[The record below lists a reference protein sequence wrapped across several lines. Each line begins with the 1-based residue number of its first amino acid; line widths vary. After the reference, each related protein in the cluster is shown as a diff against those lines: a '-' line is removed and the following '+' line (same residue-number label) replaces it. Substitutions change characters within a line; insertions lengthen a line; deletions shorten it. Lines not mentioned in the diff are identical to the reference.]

1 MEKPASDLALLI
13 GRVALAALFIPAGLS
28 KLTNVSGFA
37 GSLEN
42 RGLPFAD
49 LLALA
54 GAAIEFFGGIAVLVG
69 FQTRVAAVLMV
80 LFTVAATLIAHR
92 FWEFDGAARVTQQSA
107 FFKNL
112 AIVGGYLV
120 LMVSGGGRFSIDRL
134 WRRWR
139 LGTERRV
146 GERRQSW
153 SVPRLSRR

>member
-1 MEKPASDLALLI
+1 MERPASDVALLF

-37 GSLEN
+37 DSLEN
-42 RGLPFAD
+42 RGLPLAD

-54 GAAIEFFGGIAVLVG
+54 GAAIEFFGGIAVLIG
-69 FQTRVAAVLMV
+69 FQTRVAAALMV

-92 FWEFDGAARVTQQSA
+92 FWEFDGAARATQQSA

-112 AIVGGYLV
+112 AIAGGYLV

-134 WRRWR
+134 WRRSP
-139 LGTERRV
+139 LGTERRM

-153 SVPRLSRR
+153 SVLRFSRH